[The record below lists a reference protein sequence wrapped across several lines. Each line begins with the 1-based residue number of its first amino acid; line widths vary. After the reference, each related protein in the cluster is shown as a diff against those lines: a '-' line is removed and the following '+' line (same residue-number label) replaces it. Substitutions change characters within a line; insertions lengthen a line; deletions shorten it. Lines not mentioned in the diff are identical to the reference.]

1 MKVAKK
7 IFISIGTLLVLNII
21 ISSCGGSTKNND
33 KSEEIESSQKSP
45 TDIKLDEL
53 LPLLS
58 VELSDECFSFPS
70 FIESP
75 YQEFADIA
83 AKGGLLFDG
92 EKRKFNK
99 QYSYYSTKRDVNNF
113 HLSWKTELGS
123 IDKIEIT
130 TLNDVPFLKA
140 DWTSDDG
147 ENKAEARICP
157 VINNEQAPEVNGS
170 IQYVIFTEYW
180 RVIGYRKVTEND
192 FYAIIKKMGEIKGV
206 DFSKLKIVKP
216 TNKKEV
222 SETTEEE
229 NNSEDIND
237 NDQEIFTIN
246 DPDGYTNVREE
257 KNSTSKILFKI
268 NEGEEFKVLSKKG
281 DWWEIE
287 FNEKTGF
294 VHKSRIISVEN

>member
-1 MKVAKK
+1 MIKFKK

-21 ISSCGGSTKNND
+21 ISSCGGSTKNKD
-33 KSEEIESSQKSP
+33 TTEDTEESEKSP
-45 TDIKLDEL
+45 TNIKINEL

-58 VELSDECFSFPS
+58 TNLSDECFSFPS

-75 YQEFADIA
+75 YQEFPDVA
-83 AKGGLLFDG
+83 AKGGLFFDG

-99 QYSYYSTKRDVNNF
+99 QYSFYSTQRDVSNF
-113 HLSWKTELGS
+113 HLSWKTEPGS
-123 IDKIEIT
+123 IDNIEIT
-130 TLNDVPFLKA
+130 TFKNVPFLKA

-147 ENKAEARICP
+147 KNKAEVNMFP
-157 VINNEQAPEVNGS
+157 VINNEKAPEVNGS
-170 IQYVIFTEYW
+170 IQYAIFTEYW
-180 RVIGYRKVTEND
+180 KVIGYRKVSEND

-206 DFSKLKIVKP
+206 DFSKLKIVKT

-222 SETTEEE
+222 SESTEE
-229 NNSEDIND
+229 NNNEDIND

>member
-1 MKVAKK
+1 MKDFKK
-7 IFISIGTLLVLNII
+7 IFTAIGTVLVINII
-21 ISSCGGSTKNND
+21 ISSCGGSTKNKD
-33 KSEEIESSQKSP
+33 TTEETEGGQKTP
-45 TDIKLDEL
+45 TDKKINEL

-58 VELSDECFSFPS
+58 TELSDECFSFPS

-75 YQEFADIA
+75 YQEFPDVA
-83 AKGGLLFDG
+83 AKGGLFFDG

-99 QYSYYSTKRDVNNF
+99 QYSFYSTQRDVSNF
-113 HLSWKTELGS
+113 HLSWKTEPGS
-123 IDKIEIT
+123 IDNIEIT
-130 TLNDVPFLKA
+130 TFKNVPFLKA

-147 ENKAEARICP
+147 KNKAEVNMFP

-170 IQYVIFTEYW
+170 IQYAIFTEYW
-180 RVIGYRKVTEND
+180 KVIGYRKVSEND

-222 SETTEEE
+222 SESTEE
-229 NNSEDIND
+229 NNNEDINE

-257 KNSTSKILFKI
+257 KNSKSKILFKI

-294 VHKSRIISVEN
+294 VHKSRIIPVEN

>member
-1 MKVAKK
+1 MKKVKNIYK
-7 IFISIGTLLVLNII
+7 IIFILFVSTTLTF
-21 ISSCGGSTKNND
+21 SCGKSPENND
-33 KSEEIESSQKSP
+33 KTEETEEIEKSP
-45 TDIKLDEL
+45 TDIKINEL

-58 VELSDECFSFPS
+58 TNLSDECFSFPS

-75 YQEFADIA
+75 YQEFPDVA
-83 AKGGLLFDG
+83 AKGGLFFDG

-99 QYSYYSTKRDVNNF
+99 QYSFYSTQRDVSNF

-123 IDKIEIT
+123 IDNIEIT
-130 TLNDVPFLKA
+130 TYKNVPFLKA

-147 ENKAEARICP
+147 KNKAEVNMFP
-157 VINNEQAPEVNGS
+157 VINNEQAPEVNGN
-170 IQYVIFTEYW
+170 IQYAIFTKYW
-180 RVIGYRKVTEND
+180 KVIGYRKVTENE

-222 SETTEEE
+222 SESIEE
-229 NNSEDIND
+229 NNNEDIND
-237 NDQEIFTIN
+237 NDQEVFTIN

-257 KNSTSKILFKI
+257 KNNKSKILFKI
-268 NEGEEFKVLSKKG
+268 NEGDEFKVISKKS

-287 FNEKTGF
+287 FNDKTGF